1 MRTEPMMS
9 KYSPLKTHLQR
20 EGRQQIR
27 MSFAEIEEII
37 DNRLPP
43 SARKHRPWW
52 SNNPTNSVITYAWLS
67 AGYRTAQVDMPG
79 ETLVFVKS
87 PETDQKELPKGK
99 QRRSFYGCLKGQIT
113 TDENFDLTAPAF
125 STVDWEAMIDK
136 KWQRLNSN
144 EEEK

>member
-1 MRTEPMMS
+1 MRTEPIMS

-52 SNNPTNSVITYAWLS
+52 SNNPTNSVITYAWLA
-67 AGYRTAQVDMPG
+67 AGYRTSQVDMPG

-87 PETDQKELPKGK
+87 PEADEKKLSEDE
-99 QRRSFYGCLKGQIT
+99 QRPSFIGCLKGQIT
-113 TDENFDLTAPAF
+113 IADDVDLTAPVFPTAE
-125 STVDWEAMIDK
+125 WEAMLDK
-136 KWQRLNSN
+136 KWKRLNHSEG
-144 EEEK
+144 EE